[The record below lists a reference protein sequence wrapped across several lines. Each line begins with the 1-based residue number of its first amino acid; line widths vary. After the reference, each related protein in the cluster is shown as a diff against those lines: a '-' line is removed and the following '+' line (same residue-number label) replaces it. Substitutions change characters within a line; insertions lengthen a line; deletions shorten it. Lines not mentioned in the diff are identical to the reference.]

1 MIKDL
6 EGTTEEQA
14 KQTSD
19 AFEEVVA
26 DLATQGETIISN
38 QQELANMHMYV
49 DTLRELVLES
59 VQAHRGRALRILR
72 THDAAVGAAV
82 YRSRPSPLS
91 QRRGMPSHV
100 PALSP
105 LHSSG
110 SRLPHT
116 CGPQACTAFYRD
128 STRFT

>member
-59 VQAHRGRALRILR
+59 VQAHRDLTNAAIGEFCAALTVWRRAKRPARPYPSRRLRVVR
-72 THDAAVGAAV
+72 F
-82 YRSRPSPLS
+82 RLS
-91 QRRGMPSHV
+91 VHTST
-100 PALSP
+100 LS
-105 LHSSG
+105 
-110 SRLPHT
+110 
-116 CGPQACTAFYRD
+116 
-128 STRFT
+128 